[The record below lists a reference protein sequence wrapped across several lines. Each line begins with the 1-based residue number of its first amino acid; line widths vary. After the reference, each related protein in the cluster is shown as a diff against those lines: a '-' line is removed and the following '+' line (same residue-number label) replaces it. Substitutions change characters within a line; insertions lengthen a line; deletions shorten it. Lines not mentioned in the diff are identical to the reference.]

1 MPRAFNIDERD
12 RIEARLLE
20 TGRRLFERQGLRK
33 TNVAELAAAAGIGKG
48 SFYLFYPSK
57 EALFLAIS
65 DRFESQLK
73 SSLELELDALRET
86 GADARTLL
94 RRYFALHFEA
104 FERHPFLALLGDRSE
119 LEPLL
124 RRVGPERFAAERER
138 DASFFAEL
146 ITRWQRD
153 GLVDPKIDPRAA
165 SALSRAVLALIQGRE
180 LIGEDDW
187 PAMVELTIDALAS
200 RLAAAPRTKTKET
213 KK

>member
-1 MPRAFNIDERD
+1 MPRAFHADERE
-12 RIEARLLE
+12 RIEARLIE

-57 EALFLAIS
+57 EALFMAIS
-65 DRFESQLK
+65 DRFETQVK
-73 SSLELELDALRET
+73 SAFTAELDALRKT
-86 GADARTLL
+86 GVDARTLL

-124 RRVGPERFAAERER
+124 LRVGPERFAAERER
-138 DASFFAEL
+138 DAAFFADL
-146 ITRWQRD
+146 IASWQRA
-153 GLVDPKIDPRAA
+153 GVVDPDLDPRAV

-180 LIGEDDW
+180 LIGDDDW
-187 PAMVELTIDALAS
+187 PAMVELTIDAFAS
-200 RLAAAPRTKTKET
+200 RVAARSAEAR
-213 KK
+213 

>member
-1 MPRAFNIDERD
+1 MPRAFHADERE

-33 TNVAELAAAAGIGKG
+33 TNVAELATAAGIGKG

-57 EALFLAIS
+57 EALFMAIS
-65 DRFESQLK
+65 DRFETQVK
-73 SSLELELDALRET
+73 SAFTAELDALRKT

-104 FERHPFLALLGDRSE
+104 FERHPFLALLGDRAE

-124 RRVGPERFAAERER
+124 LRIGPERFAVERER
-138 DASFFAEL
+138 DATFFAEL
-146 ITRWQRD
+146 IANWQRE
-153 GLVDPKIDPRAA
+153 GLVDPDLDPRAV

-180 LIGEDDW
+180 LIGDDDW
-187 PAMVELTIDALAS
+187 PAMVELTIDAFAS
-200 RLAAAPRTKTKET
+200 RLAARTKEAP
-213 KK
+213 

>member
-1 MPRAFNIDERD
+1 MPRAFNESERD

-57 EALFLAIS
+57 EALFMAIS
-65 DRFESQLK
+65 DRFETQVK
-73 SSLELELDALRET
+73 SAFVTELDALRES

-104 FERHPFLALLGDRSE
+104 FERHPFLALLTDRAE

-124 RRVGPERFAAERER
+124 LRIGPQRFAAERER
-138 DASFFAEL
+138 DAAFFAEL
-146 ITRWQRD
+146 IASWQRE
-153 GLVDPKIDPRAA
+153 GVVDPDLDPRAV

-180 LIGEDDW
+180 LIGDDDW
-187 PAMVELTIDALAS
+187 PAMVELTIDAFAS
-200 RLAAAPRTKTKET
+200 RLARPSGMEAP
-213 KK
+213 

>member
-1 MPRAFNIDERD
+1 MPRAFNLDERD

-57 EALFLAIS
+57 EALFMAIS
-65 DRFESQLK
+65 DRFETQVK
-73 SSLELELDALRET
+73 SAFVTELDALRES

-104 FERHPFLALLGDRSE
+104 FERHPFLALLADRAE

-124 RRVGPERFAAERER
+124 LRIGPQRFAAERER
-138 DASFFAEL
+138 DAAFFAEL
-146 ITRWQRD
+146 IASWQRE
-153 GLVDPKIDPRAA
+153 GVVDPDLDPRAV

-180 LIGEDDW
+180 LIGDDDW
-187 PAMVELTIDALAS
+187 PTMVELTIDAFAS
-200 RLAAAPRTKTKET
+200 RLARPSGMEAP
-213 KK
+213 

>member
-1 MPRAFNIDERD
+1 MPRAFNVDERD

-33 TNVAELAAAAGIGKG
+33 TNIAELAAAAGIGKG

-57 EALFLAIS
+57 EALFMAIS

-73 SSLELELDALRET
+73 SSFTLELDALRKT

-104 FERHPFLALLGDRSE
+104 FERHPFLALLADRSE
-119 LEPLL
+119 IEPQL
-124 RRVGPERFAAERER
+124 RSVGPERFAVERER

-146 ITRWQRD
+146 IESWQRE
-153 GLVDPKIDPRAA
+153 GLVDPEIDPRAA

-180 LIGEDDW
+180 LIGEEDW
-187 PAMVELTIDALAS
+187 PGMVELTIDAFALRLAS
-200 RLAAAPRTKTKET
+200 TRSRKTKS
-213 KK
+213 

>member
-1 MPRAFNIDERD
+1 MPRAFNVSERD

-57 EALFLAIS
+57 EALFMSIS
-65 DRFESQLK
+65 DRLETQIK
-73 SSLELELDALRET
+73 SAFTAEIEALRRG

-94 RRYFALHFEA
+94 RRYFQLHFEV
-104 FERHPFLALLGDRSE
+104 FERHPFLALLGDRAE

-138 DASFFAEL
+138 DAAFFAEL
-146 ITRWQRD
+146 ISSWQRD
-153 GLVDPKIDPRAA
+153 GLVDPELDPRAV
-165 SALSRAVLALIQGRE
+165 SALSRAVVALIQGRD
-180 LIGEDDW
+180 LIGDDDW
-187 PAMVELTIDALAS
+187 PGMVELTIDALAS
-200 RLAAAPRTKTKET
+200 RIAGPARTESRS
-213 KK
+213 

>member
-1 MPRAFNIDERD
+1 MPRAFNESERD

-57 EALFLAIS
+57 EALFMAIS
-65 DRFESQLK
+65 DRFETQIK
-73 SSLELELDALRET
+73 SALERELEALLRD

-104 FERHPFLALLGDRSE
+104 FERHPFLALLGDRAE

-124 RRVGPERFAAERER
+124 LRVGPERFAAERER
-138 DASFFAEL
+138 DATFFAKL
-146 ITRWQRD
+146 IANWQRD
-153 GLVDPKIDPRAA
+153 GVVDPELDPRAV

-180 LIGEDDW
+180 LIGAEDW
-187 PAMVELTIDALAS
+187 PGMVELVIDAFAS
-200 RLAAAPRTKTKET
+200 RVAVPPTESRS
-213 KK
+213 

>member
-1 MPRAFNIDERD
+1 MPRAFNESERD

-57 EALFLAIS
+57 EALFMAIS
-65 DRFESQLK
+65 DQFETQIK
-73 SSLELELDALRET
+73 SALERELEALRRD
-86 GADARTLL
+86 GANARTLL

-104 FERHPFLALLGDRSE
+104 FERHPFLALLGDRAE

-124 RRVGPERFAAERER
+124 LRVGPERFAAERER
-138 DASFFAEL
+138 DAAFFAKL
-146 ITRWQRD
+146 IASWQRD
-153 GLVDPKIDPRAA
+153 GVVDPELDPRAV

-180 LIGEDDW
+180 LIGADDW
-187 PAMVELTIDALAS
+187 PGMVELVIDAFAVRIAVPPTES
-200 RLAAAPRTKTKET
+200 RS
-213 KK
+213 

>member
-1 MPRAFNIDERD
+1 MPRAFNESERD

-57 EALFLAIS
+57 EALFMAIS
-65 DRFESQLK
+65 DQFETQIK
-73 SSLELELDALRET
+73 SALERELEALRRG

-104 FERHPFLALLGDRSE
+104 FERHPFLALLGDRAE

-124 RRVGPERFAAERER
+124 LRVGPERFAEERER
-138 DASFFAEL
+138 DAAFFAKL
-146 ITRWQRD
+146 IASWQRD
-153 GLVDPKIDPRAA
+153 GVVDPELDPRAV

-180 LIGEDDW
+180 LIGADDW
-187 PAMVELTIDALAS
+187 PGMVELVIDAFAVRIAVPPTES
-200 RLAAAPRTKTKET
+200 RS
-213 KK
+213 

>member
-1 MPRAFNIDERD
+1 MPRAFNESERD

-57 EALFLAIS
+57 EALFMAIS
-65 DRFESQLK
+65 DQFETQIK
-73 SSLELELDALRET
+73 SALERELEALRRD

-104 FERHPFLALLGDRSE
+104 FERHPFLALLGDRAE

-124 RRVGPERFAAERER
+124 LRVGPERFAAERER
-138 DASFFAEL
+138 DAAFFAKL
-146 ITRWQRD
+146 IASWQRD
-153 GLVDPKIDPRAA
+153 GVVDPELDPRAV

-180 LIGEDDW
+180 LIGADDW
-187 PAMVELTIDALAS
+187 PGMVELVIDAFAVRIAVPPTES
-200 RLAAAPRTKTKET
+200 RS
-213 KK
+213 